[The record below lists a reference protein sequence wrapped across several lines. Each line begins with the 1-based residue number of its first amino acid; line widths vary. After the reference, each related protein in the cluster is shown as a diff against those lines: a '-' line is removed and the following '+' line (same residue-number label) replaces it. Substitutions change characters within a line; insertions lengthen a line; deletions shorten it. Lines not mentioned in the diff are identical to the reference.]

1 MIMKIQRRYW
11 DSNIFLAILE
21 NDPIYAPKCKGVV
34 AAIEKKEV
42 KIVTSALTIAEVLY
56 LKGHPKITREKSQK
70 IIRFFES
77 DTIILINVDRKI
89 AEMAR
94 EYIWDFNVHH
104 KDAIHLASAIYA
116 KIEIFDTFDEKLL
129 KLSGKLGNPP
139 LTICEPNL
147 PYQGTLE
154 GLF

>member
-1 MIMKIQRRYW
+1 MHQ
-11 DSNIFLAILE
+11 NA
-21 NDPIYAPKCKGVV
+21 KGVME
-34 AAIEKKEV
+34 AIEKKEV

-56 LKGHPKITREKSQK
+56 IKGHPKITREKSQK

-77 DTIILINVDRKI
+77 ASIILVNVDRKI

-94 EYIWDFNVHH
+94 EYIWDFSVHH
-104 KDAIHLASAIYA
+104 KDAIHLASAIHA
-116 KIEIFDTFDEKLL
+116 KIEIFDTFDEKSL

-139 LTICEPNL
+139 LTICEPDL
-147 PYQGTLE
+147 PYQKKLE